1 MKTIISVDGGG
12 IKGIVAITILQ
23 AIQKKLPK
31 PIHEYIDCFAGTST
45 GGLIAAGLTVPGED
59 GKPKFTTD
67 DVVEIYQTLGPDV
80 FDRSFWHKVKT
91 LWGLIG
97 PKFPLNGL
105 QKVSE
110 EKFGDVA
117 LKECLTHVVI
127 ATYDLVTRSPVV
139 FDSTNP
145 KLNEVSVID
154 TCMGTASV
162 PTMFPSVESGKYN
175 LIDGGIFA
183 VSPALCALSVCQ
195 EKYPE
200 ESFMVISIGN
210 GDYNESLPHDKTA
223 GWGLL
228 QWGQTAVGVIL
239 DGIGDGVDQQAK
251 IFTESNKGVYHRLQ
265 FKIPEELSAMDNPDV
280 DNVNGL
286 REKTLEYIKEN
297 EEVINKICQQLILIE
312 TGKKK

>member
-1 MKTIISVDGGG
+1 
-12 IKGIVAITILQ
+12 
-23 AIQKKLPK
+23 
-31 PIHEYIDCFAGTST
+31 
-45 GGLIAAGLTVPGED
+45 
-59 GKPKFTTD
+59 
-67 DVVEIYQTLGPDV
+67 VEIYQTLGPDV

-97 PKFPLNGL
+97 PKFPLDGL
-105 QKVSE
+105 RKVSE
-110 EKFGDVA
+110 DKFGGIA

-139 FDSTNP
+139 FDSTDP
-145 KLNEVSVID
+145 ELNEIPVID

-183 VSPALCALSVCQ
+183 VSPALCALSVCK
-195 EKYPE
+195 EKYPD

-210 GDYNESLPHDKTA
+210 GDYNESLPHDDTK

-251 IFTESNKGVYHRLQ
+251 VFTEAGGGPYHRLQ
-265 FKIPEELSAMDNPDV
+265 FKIPKELSAMDNPDV
-280 DNVNGL
+280 ENVDGL

-312 TGKKK
+312 AEKK